1 MSGTV
6 RLCVSTLCLPDVI
19 TCDEIS
25 HPFSLHIC
33 ILGGSNTEDLRMNL
47 SNSLCMTFIVRLR
60 SHSVSFIV
68 HLRRSHSVSF
78 IVHLKR
84 SHSVSL
90 IVHLRFYSVFFIVH
104 LRFHSV
110 TSASTELLEEVA
122 LERCTGA
129 ERTTQEECK
138 FLSRLTE
145 GMDAEK
151 LKD

>member
-1 MSGTV
+1 M
-6 RLCVSTLCLPDVI
+6 STLCLSDVI
-19 TCDEIS
+19 TRDEIS
-25 HPFSLHIC
+25 QPFSLHIC

-47 SNSLCMTFIVRLR
+47 SNSSCMTFIVHLR

-78 IVHLKR
+78 IVHLRR
-84 SHSVSL
+84 SHSVSF
-90 IVHLRFYSVFFIVH
+90 IVHLRRSHSVSFIVH

-129 ERTTQEECK
+129 ERTTLEECK
-138 FLSRLTE
+138 FLSGLTE